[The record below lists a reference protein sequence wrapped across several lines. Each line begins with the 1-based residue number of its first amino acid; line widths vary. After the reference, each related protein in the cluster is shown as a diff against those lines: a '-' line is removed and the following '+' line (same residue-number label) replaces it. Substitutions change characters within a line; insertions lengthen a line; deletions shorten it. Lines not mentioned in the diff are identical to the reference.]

1 MRLTRVYVA
10 QALQSGMRC
19 RIAGSAANHL
29 LRVLRLGVGTAVTLF
44 DGTGGEYAA
53 RIESVLKDA
62 VVAEVG
68 AHAATERESSVHLT
82 LAQGISRGERMDWV
96 IQKATELGVR
106 RIVPLITLRSVVRL
120 DARQAQR
127 KLQHWSG
134 ISIAAC
140 EQCGRNRVPELA
152 APLELREFL
161 ADAASAATLAVVLAI
176 TASTR
181 IRELDRRERI
191 TLLVGPEGGL
201 AEEERSAA
209 IAAGFRPVQLG
220 PRILRTETAAVA
232 ALAALQ
238 QAFGDL

>member
-1 MRLTRVYVA
+1 
-10 QALQSGMRC
+10 
-19 RIAGSAANHL
+19 
-29 LRVLRLGVGTAVTLF
+29 
-44 DGTGGEYAA
+44 
-53 RIESVLKDA
+53 
-62 VVAEVG
+62 
-68 AHAATERESSVHLT
+68 
-82 LAQGISRGERMDWV
+82 MDWV

-127 KLQHWSG
+127 KLQHWRG

-161 ADAASAATLAVVLAI
+161 ADASSAATLALVLAI
-176 TASTR
+176 TGSTR

-201 AEEERSAA
+201 RRGGARGGNRRGFSARA
-209 IAAGFRPVQLG
+209 TGAAHP
-220 PRILRTETAAVA
+220 AH
-232 ALAALQ
+232 
-238 QAFGDL
+238 